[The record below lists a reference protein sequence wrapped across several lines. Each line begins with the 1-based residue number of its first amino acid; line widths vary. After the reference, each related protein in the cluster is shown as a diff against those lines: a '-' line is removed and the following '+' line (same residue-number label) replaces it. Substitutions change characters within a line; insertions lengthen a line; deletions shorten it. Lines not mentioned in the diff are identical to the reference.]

1 MSESVMVKLAGK
13 EVALSIPSLF
23 KVREALNSEFVKV
36 VTDEQIKDDPTWGS
50 IIWAAF
56 AAAYCPS
63 LIPPEMTLKAYRW
76 NVSEFGE
83 AVYEH
88 LRSEGATAKEIV
100 NAGLEAL
107 KLNRA
112 SLAPRES
119 EVAEE
124 AKNS

>member
-1 MSESVMVKLAGK
+1 MSESVIKIAGK
-13 EVALSIPSLF
+13 EIKLITPPTF
-23 KVREALNSEFVKV
+23 TVREALNSEFVKI

-50 IIWAAF
+50 IVWAAF

-63 LIPPEMTLKAYRW
+63 LIPPEMSLKAYRW
-76 NVSEFGE
+76 NVSDFGE
-83 AVYEH
+83 AAYEH

-100 NAGLEAL
+100 SAGLEAL

-112 SLAPRES
+112 SLAPRED

>member
-1 MSESVMVKLAGK
+1 MSESVMIKLAGK
-13 EVALSIPSLF
+13 EISLTVPSSF
-23 KVREALNSEFVKV
+23 IAREALNAEFVRV
-36 VTDEQIKDDPTWGS
+36 VTTNEIKDDPTWGS
-50 IIWAAF
+50 LIWAAF
-56 AAAYCPS
+56 VGAYCPEVV
-63 LIPPEMTLKAYRW
+63 PPELSLKAHRW
-76 NVSEFGE
+76 NVSASGE

-88 LRSEGATAKEIV
+88 LRGEGASASEIV

-112 SLAPRES
+112 SLAPREN